1 MMKHT
6 SVGLL
11 AVLLAGCAV
20 TSRLERRQSRALA
33 EYAPREQTAPK
44 PAEKRNYMTVQ
55 HDSTTYYIAE
65 AAKDE
70 NGETVVNFRLDEVV
84 VVAKSRTLPERKGKV
99 LVDFVV
105 RLPKELQGGC
115 RSIVV
120 VPHLHNAE
128 GAVPL
133 QELSIRGGLF
143 SRVQDRNYWQFEQY
157 VRLFRPDAAG
167 EQRAFE
173 RFVNHPYPQGV
184 RLDSIVEGAHDLS
197 YYYSQEVPTRSEGK
211 TMLLTLH
218 GAVVALDGS
227 RYDLPPLDTL
237 RYHISSMLSFADTTT
252 RYVTKIIEKYAVVND
267 RNYLSFRVN
276 DTRIIDTLGDNA
288 AQIARIESLMEELI
302 EQREFHVDS
311 IVLTAS
317 ASPEGSYAQNE
328 RLARGRAAALKQRLG
343 RRFGRQVDTLLC
355 VRWVAEDWEEL
366 TRLIAA
372 DGTIAEREAILGL
385 LRTIGNPDRRE
396 AELRRRFPKQYR
408 DIRERLYPLLR
419 AVNFKYDLRRVGM
432 VKDTIHTTVHAL
444 CPRREAAERTRV
456 QRSAAHPAPLRGSE
470 YGGSDA
476 LARARRAGIR
486 GAVPTRRGGDG
497 RIPESRGL
505 RPHGARRGGQGG
517 IPSGV
522 RAATQLRIQ
531 GQPRPRNTRT
541 YNDTMTMKRRIKYGL
556 LALAAAAGCMG
567 CAKLHEEIDE
577 RYIERPQYDIEI
589 PAPPVWDSIPQPDTP
604 IGK

>member
-1 MMKHT
+1 MKAMMKHT

-20 TSRLERRQSRALA
+20 TSRLERRQSRVLA
-33 EYAPREQTAPK
+33 EYAPREQAVPK

-65 AAKDE
+65 ATKDE
-70 NGETVVNFRLDEVV
+70 NGETVANFRLDEVV
-84 VVAKSRTLPERKGKV
+84 VVAKVAHAARTQRQGAGRFRREAPQRVAGRLPQHRGRAASAQGRGRRTLAGALHTRRAVQPRAGSQLLAVRAVCPSVPSRRRGRAAGIRALRKTP
-99 LVDFVV
+99 
-105 RLPKELQGGC
+105 LPAGAC
-115 RSIVV
+115 ASI
-120 VPHLHNAE
+120 P
-128 GAVPL
+128 
-133 QELSIRGGLF
+133 S
-143 SRVQDRNYWQFEQY
+143 SRVRTTC
-157 VRLFRPDAAG
+157 P
-167 EQRAFE
+167 
-173 RFVNHPYPQGV
+173 
-184 RLDSIVEGAHDLS
+184 

-252 RYVTKIIEKYAVVND
+252 RYMTKIIEKYAVVND

-288 AQIARIESLMEELI
+288 AQIARIESLMEDLI

-317 ASPEGSYAQNE
+317 ASPEGGYAQNE

-355 VRWVAEDWEEL
+355 VRWVAEDWDEL
-366 TRLIAA
+366 ARLIAA
-372 DGTIAEREAILGL
+372 DGTIAERDAILSL
-385 LRTIGNPDRRE
+385 LRTVGNLDRRE

-432 VKDTIHTTVHAL
+432 VKDTIHTTAPDTLYARGVELLNEREYNGAL
-444 CPRREAAERTRV
+444 RILRPYEDRNTAVAMLSLGHDEQAYEVLCRLKEEATVEYLKAVACARMGRV
-456 QRSAAHPAPLRGSE
+456 EEGKAAF
-470 YGGSDA
+470 
-476 LARARRAGIR
+476 RRACELQPNFEYRGNLDPEIR
-486 GAVPTRRGGDG
+486 ELITTR
-497 RIPESRGL
+497 
-505 RPHGARRGGQGG
+505 
-517 IPSGV
+517 
-522 RAATQLRIQ
+522 
-531 GQPRPRNTRT
+531 
-541 YNDTMTMKRRIKYGL
+541 
-556 LALAAAAGCMG
+556 
-567 CAKLHEEIDE
+567 
-577 RYIERPQYDIEI
+577 
-589 PAPPVWDSIPQPDTP
+589 
-604 IGK
+604 

>member
-1 MMKHT
+1 MKAMMKHT

-11 AVLLAGCAV
+11 AVLLAGCSV
-20 TSRLERRQSRALA
+20 TSHLERRQSRALA
-33 EYAPREQTAPK
+33 EYALREQAAPK
-44 PAEKRNYMTVQ
+44 PAEKRNYMTMR

-65 AAKDE
+65 AVKDE
-70 NGETVVNFRLDEVV
+70 NGETMAEFRLDEVV
-84 VVAKSRTLPERKGKV
+84 VVAKSRTLSERKGKV

-105 RLPKELQGGC
+105 KLPKELQGGC

-120 VPHLHNAE
+120 VPHLHKAE

-133 QELSIRGGLF
+133 QEISIRGGLF
-143 SRVQDRNYWQFEQY
+143 SRVQDRNYWQFSQY

-173 RFVNHPYPQGV
+173 RFVKHPYPQGV
-184 RLDSIVEGAHDLS
+184 RLDSIVEGARDLS

-252 RYVTKIIEKYAVVND
+252 RYVTKIIEKYAVVNN

-288 AQIARIESLMEELI
+288 VQLARIESLMSGLV

-328 RLARGRAAALKQRLG
+328 RLARGRAAVLKQRLG
-343 RRFGRQVDTLLC
+343 QRFGLQVDTLLS
-355 VRWVAEDWEEL
+355 VRWVAEDWVEL
-366 TRLIAA
+366 ERRIAA
-372 DGTIAEREAILGL
+372 DSTIAEREAILGL
-385 LRTIGNPDRRE
+385 LRTVGNPDRRE

-432 VKDTIHTTVHAL
+432 VKDTIHTTVPDTLYARGVEL
-444 CPRREAAERTRV
+444 LNERE
-456 QRSAAHPAPLRGSE
+456 
-470 YGGSDA
+470 YNDA
-476 LARARRAGIR
+476 LRILRPYEDRNTAVAMLSLGYDEQAYEVLRRLSEEATVEYLKAIACARMGRIEEGKAAFRRACELQPNFEYRGNLDPEIR
-486 GAVPTRRGGDG
+486 ELIT
-497 RIPESRGL
+497 
-505 RPHGARRGGQGG
+505 
-517 IPSGV
+517 
-522 RAATQLRIQ
+522 TQ
-531 GQPRPRNTRT
+531 
-541 YNDTMTMKRRIKYGL
+541 
-556 LALAAAAGCMG
+556 
-567 CAKLHEEIDE
+567 
-577 RYIERPQYDIEI
+577 
-589 PAPPVWDSIPQPDTP
+589 
-604 IGK
+604 

>member
-33 EYAPREQTAPK
+33 EYAPREQAAPK
-44 PAEKRNYMTVQ
+44 PAEKRNYMTVR

-70 NGETVVNFRLDEVV
+70 NGETVANFRLDEVV

-120 VPHLHNAE
+120 VPQLHKAE

-143 SRVQDRNYWQFEQY
+143 SRVQDRNYWQFAQY

-173 RFVNHPYPQGV
+173 RFVKHPYPEGV

-288 AQIARIESLMEELI
+288 AQLARIESLMEELV

-317 ASPEGSYAQNE
+317 ASPEGGYVQNE
-328 RLARGRAAALKQRLG
+328 RLARGRAAALKQHLG
-343 RRFGRQVDTLLC
+343 RRFGQQVDTLLC
-355 VRWVAEDWEEL
+355 MRWIAEDWDEL
-366 TRLIAA
+366 ARLIAA
-372 DGTIAEREAILGL
+372 DGTIAEREAILSL

-432 VKDTIHTTVHAL
+432 VKDTIHTTVPDTLYARGVELLNEREYNEAL
-444 CPRREAAERTRV
+444 RILRPYEDRNTAVAMLSLGHDEQAYEVLCRLKEEATVEYLKAIACARMGRV
-456 QRSAAHPAPLRGSE
+456 EEGKAAF
-470 YGGSDA
+470 
-476 LARARRAGIR
+476 RRACELQPNFEYRGNLDPEIR
-486 GAVPTRRGGDG
+486 ELITTR
-497 RIPESRGL
+497 
-505 RPHGARRGGQGG
+505 
-517 IPSGV
+517 
-522 RAATQLRIQ
+522 
-531 GQPRPRNTRT
+531 
-541 YNDTMTMKRRIKYGL
+541 
-556 LALAAAAGCMG
+556 
-567 CAKLHEEIDE
+567 
-577 RYIERPQYDIEI
+577 
-589 PAPPVWDSIPQPDTP
+589 
-604 IGK
+604 

>member
-1 MMKHT
+1 MKAMMKHT

-11 AVLLAGCAV
+11 AVLLASCAV

-33 EYAPREQTAPK
+33 EYAPREQAAPK
-44 PAEKRNYMTVQ
+44 PAEKRNYMTVR

-70 NGETVVNFRLDEVV
+70 NGETMAEFRLDEVV

-120 VPHLHNAE
+120 VPHLHKAE

-143 SRVQDRNYWQFEQY
+143 SRVQDRNYWQFSQY

-173 RFVNHPYPQGV
+173 RFVKHPYPQGV
-184 RLDSIVEGAHDLS
+184 RLDSIVEGARDLS

-288 AQIARIESLMEELI
+288 VQLARIESLMSGLV

-328 RLARGRAAALKQRLG
+328 RLARGRAVALKQRLG
-343 RRFGRQVDTLLC
+343 QRFGRQVDTLLS
-355 VRWVAEDWEEL
+355 VRWVAEDWVEL
-366 TRLIAA
+366 ERRIAA
-372 DGTIAEREAILGL
+372 DSTIAEREAILGL
-385 LRTIGNPDRRE
+385 LRTVGNPDRRE

-432 VKDTIHTTVHAL
+432 VKDTIHTTVPDTLYARGVKL
-444 CPRREAAERTRV
+444 LNERK
-456 QRSAAHPAPLRGSE
+456 
-470 YGGSDA
+470 YNDA
-476 LARARRAGIR
+476 LRILRSYEDRNTAVALLSLGQDEPAYEVLRRLKEEETVEYLKAVACARM
-486 GAVPTRRGGDG
+486 G
-497 RIPESRGL
+497 RIEEGKAAFGRACELQPNFEYRGNLDPEIHEL
-505 RPHGARRGGQGG
+505 
-517 IPSGV
+517 IT
-522 RAATQLRIQ
+522 TQ
-531 GQPRPRNTRT
+531 
-541 YNDTMTMKRRIKYGL
+541 
-556 LALAAAAGCMG
+556 
-567 CAKLHEEIDE
+567 
-577 RYIERPQYDIEI
+577 
-589 PAPPVWDSIPQPDTP
+589 
-604 IGK
+604 

>member
-1 MMKHT
+1 MKAMMKHT

-11 AVLLAGCAV
+11 AVLLAGCSV
-20 TSRLERRQSRALA
+20 TSHLERRQSRALA
-33 EYAPREQTAPK
+33 EYAPREQAAPK
-44 PAEKRNYMTVQ
+44 PAEKRNYMTVR
-55 HDSTTYYIAE
+55 HDSTTYYIVE
-65 AAKDE
+65 AVKDE
-70 NGETVVNFRLDEVV
+70 NGETMAEFRLDEVV

-105 RLPKELQGGC
+105 KLPKELQGGC

-120 VPHLHNAE
+120 VPHLHKAE

-133 QELSIRGGLF
+133 QEISIRGGLF
-143 SRVQDRNYWQFEQY
+143 SRVQDRNYWQFAQY

-173 RFVNHPYPQGV
+173 RFVKHPYPQGV
-184 RLDSIVEGAHDLS
+184 RLDSIVEGARDLS

-252 RYVTKIIEKYAVVND
+252 RYVTKVIQKYVVVND
-267 RNYLSFRVN
+267 RNYLLFRVN

-288 AQIARIESLMEELI
+288 VQLARIESLMSGLV

-328 RLARGRAAALKQRLG
+328 RLTRGRAAALKQRLG
-343 RRFGRQVDTLLC
+343 QRFGRQVDTLLS
-355 VRWVAEDWEEL
+355 VRWVAEDWVEL
-366 TRLIAA
+366 ERRIAA
-372 DGTIAEREAILGL
+372 DSTIAEREAILGL

-408 DIRERLYPLLR
+408 DIRERLYPRLR

-432 VKDTIHTTVHAL
+432 VKDTIHTTVPDTLYARGVEL
-444 CPRREAAERTRV
+444 LNERE
-456 QRSAAHPAPLRGSE
+456 
-470 YGGSDA
+470 YNDA
-476 LARARRAGIR
+476 LRILRPYEDRNTAVAMLSLGYDEQAYEVLCRLSEEATVEYLKAIACARMGRIEEGKAAFRRACELQPNFEYRGNLDPEIR
-486 GAVPTRRGGDG
+486 ELIT
-497 RIPESRGL
+497 
-505 RPHGARRGGQGG
+505 
-517 IPSGV
+517 
-522 RAATQLRIQ
+522 TQ
-531 GQPRPRNTRT
+531 
-541 YNDTMTMKRRIKYGL
+541 
-556 LALAAAAGCMG
+556 
-567 CAKLHEEIDE
+567 
-577 RYIERPQYDIEI
+577 
-589 PAPPVWDSIPQPDTP
+589 
-604 IGK
+604 

>member
-1 MMKHT
+1 MKAMMKHT

-11 AVLLAGCAV
+11 AVLLAGCSV
-20 TSRLERRQSRALA
+20 TSHLERRQSRALA
-33 EYAPREQTAPK
+33 EYALREQAAPK
-44 PAEKRNYMTVQ
+44 PAEKRNYMTVR
-55 HDSTTYYIAE
+55 HDSTTYYIVE
-65 AAKDE
+65 AVKDE
-70 NGETVVNFRLDEVV
+70 NGETMAEFRLDEVV
-84 VVAKSRTLPERKGKV
+84 VVAKSRTLSERKGKV

-105 RLPKELQGGC
+105 KLPKELQGGC

-120 VPHLHNAE
+120 VPHLHKAE

-133 QELSIRGGLF
+133 QEISIRGGLF
-143 SRVQDRNYWQFEQY
+143 SRVQDRNYWQFSQY

-167 EQRAFE
+167 EQWAFE
-173 RFVNHPYPQGV
+173 RFVKHPYPQGV
-184 RLDSIVEGAHDLS
+184 RLDSIVEGARDLS

-252 RYVTKIIEKYAVVND
+252 RYVTKVIEKYVVVND

-288 AQIARIESLMEELI
+288 AQLARIESLMEELV

-343 RRFGRQVDTLLC
+343 QRFGRQVDTLLC
-355 VRWVAEDWEEL
+355 VRWVAEDWVEL
-366 TRLIAA
+366 ERRIAA
-372 DGTIAEREAILGL
+372 DSTIAERETILGL

-432 VKDTIHTTVHAL
+432 VKDTIHTTVPDTLYARGVEL
-444 CPRREAAERTRV
+444 LNERE
-456 QRSAAHPAPLRGSE
+456 
-470 YGGSDA
+470 YNDA
-476 LARARRAGIR
+476 LRILRPYEDRNTAVAMLSLGYDEQAYEVLRRLSEEATVEYLKAIACARMGRIEEGKAAFRRACELQPNFEYRGNLDPEIR
-486 GAVPTRRGGDG
+486 ELIT
-497 RIPESRGL
+497 
-505 RPHGARRGGQGG
+505 
-517 IPSGV
+517 
-522 RAATQLRIQ
+522 TQ
-531 GQPRPRNTRT
+531 
-541 YNDTMTMKRRIKYGL
+541 
-556 LALAAAAGCMG
+556 
-567 CAKLHEEIDE
+567 
-577 RYIERPQYDIEI
+577 
-589 PAPPVWDSIPQPDTP
+589 
-604 IGK
+604 

>member
-1 MMKHT
+1 MKAMMKHT

-11 AVLLAGCAV
+11 AVLLAGCSV
-20 TSRLERRQSRALA
+20 TSHLERRQSRALA
-33 EYAPREQTAPK
+33 EYALREQAAPK
-44 PAEKRNYMTVQ
+44 PAEKRNYMTMR

-65 AAKDE
+65 AVKDE
-70 NGETVVNFRLDEVV
+70 NGETMAEFRLDEVV
-84 VVAKSRTLPERKGKV
+84 VVAKSRTLSERKGKV

-105 RLPKELQGGC
+105 KLPKELQGGC

-120 VPHLHNAE
+120 GPHLHKAE

-133 QELSIRGGLF
+133 QEISIRGGLF
-143 SRVQDRNYWQFEQY
+143 SRVQDRNYWQFSQY

-167 EQRAFE
+167 EQWAFE
-173 RFVNHPYPQGV
+173 RFVKHPYPQGV
-184 RLDSIVEGAHDLS
+184 RLDSIVEGARDLS

-252 RYVTKIIEKYAVVND
+252 RYVTKIIEKYAVVNN

-288 AQIARIESLMEELI
+288 VQLARIESLMSGLV

-328 RLARGRAAALKQRLG
+328 RLARGRAAVLKQRLG
-343 RRFGRQVDTLLC
+343 QRFGLQVDTLLS
-355 VRWVAEDWEEL
+355 VRWVAEDWVEL
-366 TRLIAA
+366 ERRIAA
-372 DGTIAEREAILGL
+372 DSTIAEREAILGL
-385 LRTIGNPDRRE
+385 LRTVGNPDRRE

-432 VKDTIHTTVHAL
+432 VKDTIHTTVPDTLYARGVEL
-444 CPRREAAERTRV
+444 LNERE
-456 QRSAAHPAPLRGSE
+456 
-470 YGGSDA
+470 YNDA
-476 LARARRAGIR
+476 LRILRPYEDRNTAVAMLSLGYDEQAYEVLRRLSEEATVEYLKAIACARMGRIEEGKAAFRRACELQPNFEYRGNLDPEIR
-486 GAVPTRRGGDG
+486 ELIT
-497 RIPESRGL
+497 
-505 RPHGARRGGQGG
+505 
-517 IPSGV
+517 
-522 RAATQLRIQ
+522 TQ
-531 GQPRPRNTRT
+531 
-541 YNDTMTMKRRIKYGL
+541 
-556 LALAAAAGCMG
+556 
-567 CAKLHEEIDE
+567 
-577 RYIERPQYDIEI
+577 
-589 PAPPVWDSIPQPDTP
+589 
-604 IGK
+604 

>member
-20 TSRLERRQSRALA
+20 TSRLERRQSRVLA
-33 EYAPREQTAPK
+33 EYAPREQAVPK

-65 AAKDE
+65 ATKDE
-70 NGETVVNFRLDEVV
+70 NGETVANFRLDEVV

-120 VPHLHNAE
+120 VPQLHKAD

-143 SRVQDRNYWQFEQY
+143 SRVQDRNYWQFAQY

-167 EQRAFE
+167 ELRAFE
-173 RFVNHPYPQGV
+173 RFVKHPYPQGV

-252 RYVTKIIEKYAVVND
+252 RYMTKIIKKYAVVND

-288 AQIARIESLMEELI
+288 AQLDRIESLMEELV

-317 ASPEGSYAQNE
+317 ASPEGGYAQNE

-343 RRFGRQVDTLLC
+343 RRFGQQVDTLLC
-355 VRWVAEDWEEL
+355 VRWVAEDWDEL
-366 TRLIAA
+366 ARLIAA
-372 DGTIAEREAILGL
+372 DGTIAERDAILSL
-385 LRTIGNPDRRE
+385 FRTVGNLDRRE

-432 VKDTIHTTVHAL
+432 VKDTIHTTVPDTLYARGVELLNEREYNGAL
-444 CPRREAAERTRV
+444 RILRPYEDRNTAVAMLSLGHDEQAYEVLCRLKEEATVEYLKAVACARMGRV
-456 QRSAAHPAPLRGSE
+456 EEGKAAF
-470 YGGSDA
+470 
-476 LARARRAGIR
+476 RRACELQPNFEYRGNLDPEIR
-486 GAVPTRRGGDG
+486 ELIT
-497 RIPESRGL
+497 
-505 RPHGARRGGQGG
+505 
-517 IPSGV
+517 
-522 RAATQLRIQ
+522 IQ
-531 GQPRPRNTRT
+531 
-541 YNDTMTMKRRIKYGL
+541 
-556 LALAAAAGCMG
+556 
-567 CAKLHEEIDE
+567 
-577 RYIERPQYDIEI
+577 
-589 PAPPVWDSIPQPDTP
+589 
-604 IGK
+604 

>member
-1 MMKHT
+1 MKAMMKHT

-11 AVLLAGCAV
+11 AVLLAGCSV
-20 TSRLERRQSRALA
+20 TSHLERRQSRALA
-33 EYAPREQTAPK
+33 EYALREQAAPK
-44 PAEKRNYMTVQ
+44 PAEKRNYMTMR

-65 AAKDE
+65 AVKDE
-70 NGETVVNFRLDEVV
+70 NGETMAEFRLDEVV
-84 VVAKSRTLPERKGKV
+84 VVAKSRTLSERKGKV

-105 RLPKELQGGC
+105 KLPKELQGGC

-120 VPHLHNAE
+120 VPHLHKAE

-133 QELSIRGGLF
+133 QEISIRGGLF
-143 SRVQDRNYWQFEQY
+143 SRVQDRNYWQFSQY

-173 RFVNHPYPQGV
+173 RFVKHPYPQGV
-184 RLDSIVEGAHDLS
+184 RLDSIVEGARDLS

-252 RYVTKIIEKYAVVND
+252 RYVTKVIEKYVVVND

-288 AQIARIESLMEELI
+288 AQLARIESLMEELV

-343 RRFGRQVDTLLC
+343 QRFGRQVDTLLC
-355 VRWVAEDWEEL
+355 VRWVAEDWVEL
-366 TRLIAA
+366 ERRIAA
-372 DGTIAEREAILGL
+372 DSTIAERETILGL

-432 VKDTIHTTVHAL
+432 VKDTIHTTVPDTLYARGVEL
-444 CPRREAAERTRV
+444 LNERE
-456 QRSAAHPAPLRGSE
+456 
-470 YGGSDA
+470 YNDA
-476 LARARRAGIR
+476 LRILRPYEDRNTAVAMLSLGYDEQAYEVLRRLSEEATVEYLKAIACARMGRIEEGKAAFRRACELQPNFEYRGNLDPEIR
-486 GAVPTRRGGDG
+486 ELIT
-497 RIPESRGL
+497 
-505 RPHGARRGGQGG
+505 
-517 IPSGV
+517 
-522 RAATQLRIQ
+522 TQ
-531 GQPRPRNTRT
+531 
-541 YNDTMTMKRRIKYGL
+541 
-556 LALAAAAGCMG
+556 
-567 CAKLHEEIDE
+567 
-577 RYIERPQYDIEI
+577 
-589 PAPPVWDSIPQPDTP
+589 
-604 IGK
+604 

>member
-11 AVLLAGCAV
+11 AVLLAGCSV
-20 TSRLERRQSRALA
+20 TSHLERRQSRALA
-33 EYAPREQTAPK
+33 EYAPREQAAPK
-44 PAEKRNYMTVQ
+44 PAEKRNYMTVR
-55 HDSTTYYIAE
+55 HDSTTYYIVE
-65 AAKDE
+65 AVKDE
-70 NGETVVNFRLDEVV
+70 NGETMAEFRLDEVV

-105 RLPKELQGGC
+105 KLPKELQGGC

-120 VPHLHNAE
+120 VPHLHKAE

-133 QELSIRGGLF
+133 QEISIRGGLF
-143 SRVQDRNYWQFEQY
+143 SRVQDRNYWQFAQY

-173 RFVNHPYPQGV
+173 RFVKHPYPQGV
-184 RLDSIVEGAHDLS
+184 RLDSIVEGARDLS

-252 RYVTKIIEKYAVVND
+252 RYVTKVIQKYVVVND
-267 RNYLSFRVN
+267 RNYLLFRVN

-288 AQIARIESLMEELI
+288 VQLARIESLMSGLV

-328 RLARGRAAALKQRLG
+328 RLTRGRAAALKQRLG
-343 RRFGRQVDTLLC
+343 QRFGRQVDTLLS
-355 VRWVAEDWEEL
+355 VRWVAEDWVEL
-366 TRLIAA
+366 ERRIAA
-372 DGTIAEREAILGL
+372 DSTIAEREAILGL

-408 DIRERLYPLLR
+408 DIRERLYPRLR

-432 VKDTIHTTVHAL
+432 VKDTIHTTVPDTLYARGVKL
-444 CPRREAAERTRV
+444 LNERK
-456 QRSAAHPAPLRGSE
+456 
-470 YGGSDA
+470 YNDA
-476 LARARRAGIR
+476 LRILRPYEDRNTAVAMLSLGYDEQAYEVLCRLSEEATVEYLKAIACARMGRIEEGKAAFRRACELQPNFEYRGNLDPEIR
-486 GAVPTRRGGDG
+486 ELIT
-497 RIPESRGL
+497 
-505 RPHGARRGGQGG
+505 
-517 IPSGV
+517 
-522 RAATQLRIQ
+522 TQ
-531 GQPRPRNTRT
+531 
-541 YNDTMTMKRRIKYGL
+541 
-556 LALAAAAGCMG
+556 
-567 CAKLHEEIDE
+567 
-577 RYIERPQYDIEI
+577 
-589 PAPPVWDSIPQPDTP
+589 
-604 IGK
+604 

>member
-1 MMKHT
+1 MKAMMKHT

-11 AVLLAGCAV
+11 AVLLAGCSV
-20 TSRLERRQSRALA
+20 TSHLERRQSRALA
-33 EYAPREQTAPK
+33 EYALREQAAPK
-44 PAEKRNYMTVQ
+44 PAEKRNYMTVR
-55 HDSTTYYIAE
+55 HDSTTYYIVE
-65 AAKDE
+65 AVKDE
-70 NGETVVNFRLDEVV
+70 NGETMAEFRLDEVV
-84 VVAKSRTLPERKGKV
+84 VVAKSRTLSERKGKV

-105 RLPKELQGGC
+105 KLPKELQGGC

-120 VPHLHNAE
+120 VPHLHKAE

-133 QELSIRGGLF
+133 QEISIRGGLF
-143 SRVQDRNYWQFEQY
+143 SRVQDRNYWQFSQY

-173 RFVNHPYPQGV
+173 RFVKHPYPQGV
-184 RLDSIVEGAHDLS
+184 RLDSIVEGARDLS

-252 RYVTKIIEKYAVVND
+252 RYVTKVIEKYVVVND

-288 AQIARIESLMEELI
+288 AQLARIESLMEELV

-343 RRFGRQVDTLLC
+343 QRFGRQVDTLLC
-355 VRWVAEDWEEL
+355 VRWVAEDWVEL
-366 TRLIAA
+366 ERRIAA
-372 DGTIAEREAILGL
+372 DSTIAERETILGL

-432 VKDTIHTTVHAL
+432 VKDTIHTTVPDTLYARGVEL
-444 CPRREAAERTRV
+444 LNERE
-456 QRSAAHPAPLRGSE
+456 
-470 YGGSDA
+470 YNDA
-476 LARARRAGIR
+476 LRILRPYEDRNTAVAMLSLGYDEQAYEVLCRLSEEATVEYLKAIACARMGRIEEGKAAFRRACELQPNFEYRGNLDPEIR
-486 GAVPTRRGGDG
+486 ELIT
-497 RIPESRGL
+497 
-505 RPHGARRGGQGG
+505 
-517 IPSGV
+517 
-522 RAATQLRIQ
+522 TQ
-531 GQPRPRNTRT
+531 
-541 YNDTMTMKRRIKYGL
+541 
-556 LALAAAAGCMG
+556 
-567 CAKLHEEIDE
+567 
-577 RYIERPQYDIEI
+577 
-589 PAPPVWDSIPQPDTP
+589 
-604 IGK
+604 

>member
-1 MMKHT
+1 MKAMMKHT

-11 AVLLAGCAV
+11 AVLLAGCSV
-20 TSRLERRQSRALA
+20 TSHLERRQSRALA
-33 EYAPREQTAPK
+33 EYALREQAAPK
-44 PAEKRNYMTVQ
+44 PAEKRNYMTMR

-65 AAKDE
+65 AVKDE
-70 NGETVVNFRLDEVV
+70 NGETMAEFRLDEVV
-84 VVAKSRTLPERKGKV
+84 VVAKSRTLSERKGKV

-105 RLPKELQGGC
+105 KLPKELQGGC

-120 VPHLHNAE
+120 VPHLHKAE

-133 QELSIRGGLF
+133 QEISIRGGLF
-143 SRVQDRNYWQFEQY
+143 SRVQDRNYWQFSQY

-167 EQRAFE
+167 EQWAFE
-173 RFVNHPYPQGV
+173 RFVKHPYPQGV
-184 RLDSIVEGAHDLS
+184 RLDSIVEGARDLS

-288 AQIARIESLMEELI
+288 VQLARIESLMSGLV

-328 RLARGRAAALKQRLG
+328 RLARGRAAVLKQRLG
-343 RRFGRQVDTLLC
+343 QRFGLQVDTLLS
-355 VRWVAEDWEEL
+355 VRWVAEDWVEL
-366 TRLIAA
+366 ERRIAA
-372 DGTIAEREAILGL
+372 DSTIAEREAILGL
-385 LRTIGNPDRRE
+385 LRTVGNPDRRE

-432 VKDTIHTTVHAL
+432 VKDTIHTTVPDTLYARGVEL
-444 CPRREAAERTRV
+444 LNERE
-456 QRSAAHPAPLRGSE
+456 
-470 YGGSDA
+470 YNDA
-476 LARARRAGIR
+476 LRILRPYEDRNTAVAMLSLGYDEQAYEVLRRLSEEATVEYLKAIACARMGRIEEGKAAFRRACELQPNFEYRGNLDPEIR
-486 GAVPTRRGGDG
+486 ELIT
-497 RIPESRGL
+497 
-505 RPHGARRGGQGG
+505 
-517 IPSGV
+517 
-522 RAATQLRIQ
+522 TQ
-531 GQPRPRNTRT
+531 
-541 YNDTMTMKRRIKYGL
+541 
-556 LALAAAAGCMG
+556 
-567 CAKLHEEIDE
+567 
-577 RYIERPQYDIEI
+577 
-589 PAPPVWDSIPQPDTP
+589 
-604 IGK
+604 